1 MPSEALKSPGFVFN
15 TSLCQATL
23 FNLYND
29 DFVTAE
35 AVFSTFEEEID
46 AYMVTLQN
54 SFLKGNLAEFSSI
67 VHKIKPVYNYVG
79 LTAIYDRLL
88 LVENDCK
95 MQKSMDLMTE
105 DYEFIIAETNKNR
118 PLIKNE
124 LERLKE
130 YNKENNN
137 Y

>member
-15 TSLCQATL
+15 TALCQTTL

-29 DFVTAE
+29 DYVTAE

-46 AYMVTLQN
+46 SYIVTLRDT
-54 SFLKGNLAEFSSI
+54 FLKRNLAEFSSI

-95 MQKSMDLMTE
+95 KHKSMDLMTE
-105 DYEFIIAETNKNR
+105 DYEYIIAETNKNR

-124 LERLKE
+124 LERLTE

-137 Y
+137 H